1 MKLLADDD
9 PQEAAAI
16 AQFRAADPDLKF
28 GPITV
33 LIPSYREAATI
44 ANVLREMPKSV
55 EGLPVTTLV
64 VIDGDDDGTSQL
76 ARNLGA
82 YACATGG
89 HRGQGAALRLGY
101 RVAVDHGA
109 LFLVSMDAD
118 GQYLPSEIPLVL
130 GPVLRGEA
138 DFSSGSRRLGKDGT
152 PDPVRSFG
160 VDFFAKVISL
170 LTGRRITDPTFG
182 LRAMTADVVR
192 AVTLRQPQYQASE
205 LLIGT
210 ALQGFRLAERPATIN
225 KRRSGKSRKGGN
237 LIYAL
242 SFTRV
247 VLGTWWRERRKKR
260 APPSP

>member
-9 PQEAAAI
+9 PVEAAAI
-16 AQFRAADPDLKF
+16 AGFREAHPELKF

-33 LIPSYREAATI
+33 VIPSFREAATI
-44 ANVLREMPKSV
+44 ANVLREIPKRI

-64 VIDGDDDGTSQL
+64 VIDGEDDGASGL
-76 ARNLGA
+76 AQNLGA
-82 YACATGG
+82 YATATGG

-101 RVAVDHGA
+101 RVAVEHGA

-118 GQYLPSEIPLVL
+118 GQYVSAEIPLVL

-152 PDPVRSFG
+152 PDPVRSLG
-160 VDFFAKVISL
+160 VDFFAKLIGL
-170 LTGRRITDPTFG
+170 LTGRHLTDPTFG
-182 LRAMTADVVR
+182 LRAMTAEVVQ

-210 ALQGFRLAERPATIN
+210 ALQGFRLAELPATIN

-237 LIYAL
+237 LLYAL
-242 SFTRV
+242 NFTWV
-247 VLGTWWRERRKKR
+247 VLSTWWRERRRKPAR
-260 APPSP
+260 PNP

>member
-1 MKLLADDD
+1 
-9 PQEAAAI
+9 
-16 AQFRAADPDLKF
+16 
-28 GPITV
+28 
-33 LIPSYREAATI
+33 
-44 ANVLREMPKSV
+44 
-55 EGLPVTTLV
+55 
-64 VIDGDDDGTSQL
+64 
-76 ARNLGA
+76 
-82 YACATGG
+82 
-89 HRGQGAALRLGY
+89 
-101 RVAVDHGA
+101 
-109 LFLVSMDAD
+109 MDAD

-152 PDPVRSFG
+152 PDPVRSLG

-205 LLIGT
+205 LLIST
-210 ALQGFRLAERPATIN
+210 AMQGFRVAERPATIN

-247 VLGTWWRERRKKR
+247 VLGTWWRERGKKR